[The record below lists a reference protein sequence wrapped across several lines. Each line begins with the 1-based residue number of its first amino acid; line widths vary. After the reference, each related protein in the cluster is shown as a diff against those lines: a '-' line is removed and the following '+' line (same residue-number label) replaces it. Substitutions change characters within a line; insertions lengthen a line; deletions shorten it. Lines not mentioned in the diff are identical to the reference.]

1 MFTTMLTEKVIKKL
15 LDPETKPKEVE
26 KAISQFVCG
35 YGCDE
40 GDNAET
46 VYKYWDIILSRTET
60 FLAHPFEEKD
70 KERLAG
76 AINLVREA
84 HDTAQQFKDEIVK
97 AVNCRVEDG
106 TSGHPP
112 ED

>member
-1 MFTTMLTEKVIKKL
+1 MFTTKFTENVIKKL

-35 YGCDE
+35 YGCNE

-46 VYKYWDIILSRTET
+46 VHKYWDIILSRTEI
-60 FLAHPFEEKD
+60 FLAYSFEEKD

-76 AINLVREA
+76 AIDLVRDA
-84 HDTAQQFKDEIVK
+84 HDAAQRFKDEVVK

-112 ED
+112 D